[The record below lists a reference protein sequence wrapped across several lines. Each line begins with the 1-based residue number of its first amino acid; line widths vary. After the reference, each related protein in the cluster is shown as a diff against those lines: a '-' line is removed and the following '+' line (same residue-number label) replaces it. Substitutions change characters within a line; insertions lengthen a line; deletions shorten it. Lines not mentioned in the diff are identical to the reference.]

1 MLKLSERKPV
11 DQRSKTEQTLL
22 DYYSNPQNADTSLSD
37 VGIPVKKVKAGQI
50 GMYINIM
57 YMPDPD
63 DYSSIE
69 ASVDNKLREY
79 NCVQGYVAQEG
90 YKAYICIAYS
100 DDYESL
106 VYNEKRIAENV
117 RKLCGCG
124 SKVYILTKTRDGL
137 RLEKSAETD

>member
-11 DQRSKTEQTLL
+11 DQHSKAEKTLL
-22 DYYSNPQNADTSLSD
+22 DYYSNSQNVDISFSD
-37 VGIPVKKVKAGQI
+37 IGFPVKTVKPGQI

-57 YMPDPD
+57 YMPDPN

-69 ASVDNKLREY
+69 TAVDNKLREY
-79 NCVQGYVAQEG
+79 SCVQGYVAQEG

-100 DDYESL
+100 DDLKTLEL
-106 VYNEKRIAENV
+106 NEKRIAENV

-137 RLEKSAETD
+137 KLEKHTEAD